1 MNHTITAQLCNF
13 KSILMHL
20 VLIACTTMQGEI
32 SIFKP
37 LTSAAVYYL
46 NLSTAHIAVDIEIAG
61 RAALKRQKH
70 EN

>member
-1 MNHTITAQLCNF
+1 
-13 KSILMHL
+13 
-20 VLIACTTMQGEI
+20 MQGEI